1 MERKVNNFVQNALN
15 LGAIKND
22 LSLLRLAF
30 TTDENLA
37 KAENI
42 LENARMI
49 LVGILGGELDDYTKI
64 NSDLDV
70 GKNIAEAIVI
80 VELLPSKILPN
91 KDDMI
96 DVLKS
101 CVESFNHE
109 NVTSVISTLKQDKEK
124 FRKQII
130 LLQDI
135 CAEEFLN

>member
-1 MERKVNNFVQNALN
+1 MERKVNNFVQNTLN
-15 LGAIKND
+15 LGVIKND

-30 TTDENLA
+30 ATDENLA
-37 KAENI
+37 RAENI
-42 LENARMI
+42 LENARI
-49 LVGILGGELDDYTKI
+49 ALLEILGGELDDYAKI
-64 NSDLDV
+64 NPDFDI
-70 GKNIAEAIVI
+70 GKNIAEAIMI

-135 CAEEFLN
+135 CAE

>member
-1 MERKVNNFVQNALN
+1 MERKVNNFVQNTLN
-15 LGAIKND
+15 LGVIKND
-22 LSLLRLAF
+22 LSLLCLAF
-30 TTDENLA
+30 ATDENLA
-37 KAENI
+37 RAENI
-42 LENARMI
+42 LENARI
-49 LVGILGGELDDYTKI
+49 ALLEILGGELDDYAKI
-64 NSDLDV
+64 NPDFDI
-70 GKNIAEAIVI
+70 GKNIAEAIMI

-135 CAEEFLN
+135 CAE